1 MTKKNASA
9 LVTILLVMTI
19 VLLYTASIWRATCL
33 VHEVALA
40 NQEYEQLYWANVG
53 LMHWAQVLCK
63 HNFEQILFL
72 CKDKSQ
78 ELIIDKWPPQKKNG
92 KKGIVSFTNK
102 EDIEDA
108 CVLITHIDRGKKIR
122 CTLKREKKGDKE
134 TFFVQDFKVS

>member
-1 MTKKNASA
+1 MTKQYGSA
-9 LVTILLVMTI
+9 LVIILLVMTI
-19 VLLYTASIWRATCL
+19 VLLYTASIWRTTCL

-53 LMHWAQVLCK
+53 LMHWAQTLCK
-63 HNFEQILFL
+63 HNFESFLLL

-102 EDIEDA
+102 DIEDA
-108 CVLITHIDRGKKIR
+108 FVLTTQVDQGKKIR
-122 CTLKREKKGDKE
+122 CTLKREKKGDE
-134 TFFVQDFKVS
+134 EAFIVQDYTVV

>member
-1 MTKKNASA
+1 MTKKNGSA

-53 LMHWAQVLCK
+53 LMHWAQALCK
-63 HNFEQILFL
+63 HNFESLLLL
-72 CKDKSQ
+72 CKDRSQ

-102 EDIEDA
+102 ENAIA
-108 CVLITHIDRGKKIR
+108 LKTHIDQGKKIT
-122 CTLKREKKGDKE
+122 CTLKREKKGDE
-134 TFFVQDFKVS
+134 EMFIVQDFSVT